1 MVDNFNHNNRWI
13 VYSFSAFCFF
23 NWKLESY
30 SKSCDYAIYSI
41 AWKQSEPKFNN
52 KQIFMAVLDSR
63 YPKPNKDVGGL
74 MTKMH
79 ERKNSFKNKI
89 EAEFE
94 SEISDKEK
102 YSLPI
107 LIYTCLL
114 IEENNYANQNKT
126 PTELIEPIKQE
137 VIRQGF
143 KKYC

>member
-1 MVDNFNHNNRWI
+1 MWWIILIVIVGLFILFRLIIFLTGNWRATLNRVI
-13 VYSFSAFCFF
+13 TQYV
-23 NWKLESY
+23 
-30 SKSCDYAIYSI
+30 
-41 AWKQSEPKFNN
+41 AWKQTEPKFTD

-74 MTKMH
+74 MAEMH

-94 SEISDKEK
+94 SGISDKEK
-102 YSLPI
+102 YGLLI

-114 IEENNYANQNKT
+114 IEGNNYANQNKT

-143 KKYC
+143 KKYT

>member
-1 MVDNFNHNNRWI
+1 MWWIILIIIIVGLFILFRLFVFLTGNWRATLNRVI
-13 VYSFSAFCFF
+13 TQYV
-23 NWKLESY
+23 
-30 SKSCDYAIYSI
+30 
-41 AWKQSEPKFNN
+41 AWKQTEPEFSN
-52 KQIFMAVLDSR
+52 KQIFMAVLDNR

-89 EAEFE
+89 ETEFE
-94 SEISDKEK
+94 SGISDKEK

-114 IEENNYANQNKT
+114 IEENNYVNQNKT
-126 PTELIEPIKQE
+126 PTELIEPIKQD